1 MKNFE
6 GFGLSEELNKSLTK
20 MEYTTPT
27 PIQAQAIPLALKGRD
42 VLGSAQT
49 GTGKTA
55 AFSIPLVETLLNNPS
70 AGALVMTPTRELAKQ
85 VLDVIHQLLGYK
97 SKINTAFIIGGAP
110 MGKQL
115 NELRA
120 KPRII
125 VGTPGRINDHLER
138 GTIKLNQTNFLVL
151 DETDRMLDMGFGVQL
166 DRIIK
171 YLPKERQTLMFSAT
185 LPQEIVKLSS
195 KYLNKPERISVG
207 HTNVVAKNIQTDVIR
222 IDQSEKYKELTKQL
236 ATRNG
241 SVIVFIKTKHGA
253 DRMAKNLRRDGFTSE
268 ALHGDLRQTKRDK
281 VMQNFRKQNFRILIA
296 TDIAARGLDVPHIE
310 HVVNYDLP
318 QVAEDYIHRMGRT
331 ARAGA
336 SGSALSFVSAQEGR
350 KWYAIECLLDPDAK
364 RGPAPKEAKSGR
376 KAPYRG
382 RPTGGRNGRDDKRGG
397 FKGGAKRG
405 SKFGKDNFR
414 DAPRD
419 DHKDNRR
426 DDRKPKFNHE
436 NSSEHKE
443 SSSNSKYRKDRKPKF
458 NDNKNEYRGD
468 RKPKF
473 NDDKARTDS
482 KSFSKKAKSK
492 KPYVSKENKN
502 NFFEKSEDKKYGG
515 SNSQPRQ
522 EEGKKRRTDFT
533 KPKNGNNNSYKKD
546 YSKDDETRSNNGRGQ
561 DSKPYS
567 KSGKKP
573 YKAGGKPSNGK
584 GGGYEKFKRPSGSKP
599 KRSGLKTHT
608 AKPKSRRAA

>member
-1 MKNFE
+1 MQWHLGQLCSIKLDGKGSKMKNFE
-6 GFGLSEELNKSLTK
+6 GFGLSEELNKSLVK
-20 MEYTTPT
+20 MEYTAPT

-55 AFSIPLVETLLNNPS
+55 AFSIPLIETLLNNPS

-85 VLDVIHQLLGYK
+85 VLNVIHQLLGYK

-138 GTIKLNQTNFLVL
+138 GTIKLDMTSFLVL

-171 YLPKERQTLMFSAT
+171 FLPRERQTLMFSAT
-185 LPQEIVKLSS
+185 LPKEIVKLSS
-195 KYLNKPERISVG
+195 KYLNNPERISVG
-207 HTNVVAKNIQTDVIR
+207 QTNVVAKNIQTDVIR

-236 ATRNG
+236 EDRTG

-253 DRMAKNLRRDGFTSE
+253 DRMAKNLRRDGFTAE

-350 KWYAIECLLDPDAK
+350 KWHAIECLLDPDAK
-364 RGPAPKEAKSGR
+364 RGPAPKEVKTGR

-382 RPTGGRNGRDDKRGG
+382 RPTGGRNSRDDRRGG

-405 SKFGKDNFR
+405 GSKFGKDKFG
-414 DAPRD
+414 DAPSNDRGNDRGDDRNNNRKPKFNKDRD
-419 DHKDNRR
+419 DRKQNDNKSEYRS
-426 DDRKPKFNHE
+426 DRKPKFNTANKDE
-436 NSSEHKE
+436 RDNNS
-443 SSSNSKYRKDRKPKF
+443 
-458 NDNKNEYRGD
+458 
-468 RKPKF
+468 
-473 NDDKARTDS
+473 ARPAFKKSYGKKSDS
-482 KSFSKKAKSK
+482 KPYGKKPFGGK
-492 KPYVSKENKN
+492 KPYVQKSDDTKSENK
-502 NFFEKSEDKKYGG
+502 KTYGG
-515 SNSQPRQ
+515 SNSQAKQ
-522 EEGKKRRTDFT
+522 EGKEVSKRRTDFT
-533 KPKNGNNNSYKKD
+533 KPGKKSFGAKAG
-546 YSKDDETRSNNGRGQ
+546 SKSNNR
-561 DSKPYS
+561 S
-567 KSGKKP
+567 KSP
-573 YKAGGKPSNGK
+573 K
-584 GGGYEKFKRPSGSKP
+584 GGGFDKVKRPSNSKQNRTGTKTRTARP
-599 KRSGLKTHT
+599 KNK
-608 AKPKSRRAA
+608 KSA